1 MNMYK
6 EITKRFFALLAIGAI
21 SLSFAADLSAQYADG
36 QAFKPMKRGNIVPT
50 FVHVETGTQQQF
62 HIVMEAPRLLPAY
75 NPRTEDVVWSVNGI
89 EGGNA
94 EVGTIDN
101 DGLYSAPRTLPGT
114 YQIHITGYVEM
125 ADNPHMTAT
134 VLLDGIQPEFK
145 TVYEF
150 GEMKNSLQ
158 HLNGPTAISIEQDGN
173 FLIAVGNHILRFSDK
188 GDFMESM
195 GRSAFDREGHLADPR
210 NVLADESGKFFVS
223 DQKESVPRI
232 MAFSN
237 DGEYLYSFGMKGYF
251 PGMSFTTRGLALN
264 SEGRVYLG
272 DLELSRI
279 TVYDHSGDYL
289 FHFGEEGA
297 GIGEL
302 NGYHDLSVDYNNDI
316 FVANYFGPCHKFDAY
331 GRYLFSFAYPDPP
344 AGVIHITDVAT
355 DSRGNVYAAVRGQR
369 NHDDTYNVVIDDEG
383 KRVDIIKY
391 NNHGDFIANIQLSR
405 EGRYP
410 IRMTVDHDDRLV
422 VLFESDDMTG
432 VEIIAH

>member
-1 MNMYK
+1 MNMNK
-6 EITKRFFALLAIGAI
+6 EITKRSIAFLALGAI
-21 SLSFAADLSAQYADG
+21 ALSLAVDLSAQYADG
-36 QAFKPMKRGNIVPT
+36 QAFKPMKRGNIVPS
-50 FVHVETGTQQQF
+50 FVHVETGVKQQF

-94 EVGTIDN
+94 EVGTIDA
-101 DGLYSAPRTLPGT
+101 DGLYTAPRRVPGT
-114 YQIHITGYVEM
+114 HLIHITGFVEM

-134 VLLDGIQPEFK
+134 VLLDGIRPGFS

-150 GEMKNSLQ
+150 GEPKNALQ
-158 HLNGPTAISIEQDGN
+158 HLRGPKAISVEQNGN
-173 FLIAVGNHILRFSDK
+173 FLMAVGNSILRFSEK

-251 PGMSFTTRGLALN
+251 PGMSFTTRGMAVN
-264 SEGRVYLG
+264 SDDRLYLG
-272 DLELSRI
+272 DVELSRI
-279 TVYDHSGDYL
+279 TVYDRSGEYL

-297 GIGEL
+297 GTGEL
-302 NGYHDLSVDYNNDI
+302 NGFTDFSIDKNNDI
-316 FVANYFGPCHKFDAY
+316 FVASYFGPCHKFDAY

-344 AGVIHITDVAT
+344 SGITHITDIAA
-355 DSRGNVYAAVRGQR
+355 DSRGNVYVAVRGKR
-369 NHDDTYNVVIDDEG
+369 NRDDSYDAVKDADGN
-383 KRVDIIKY
+383 RVDIIKY

-405 EGRYP
+405 QPGYP

-422 VLFESDDMTG
+422 VLFDSDDMTG
-432 VEIIAH
+432 VEIITH